1 MQIAKLS
8 SLATRALTRQPQLA
22 HELSHTVQGRPSAL
36 RFGPNSAISRLKN
49 QLAEANKSEDKLGN
63 FEIQDLMSQYNQ
75 AETLAAN
82 VMKKRDDTGNSILG
96 KI

>member
-1 MQIAKLS
+1 M
-8 SLATRALTRQPQLA
+8 
-22 HELSHTVQGRPSAL
+22 

>member
-1 MQIAKLS
+1 MQIAKLT
-8 SLATRALTRQPQLA
+8 SLATRALTRQTQPA
-22 HELSHTVQGRPSAL
+22 HELTHTVQGRAQTVQ
-36 RFGPNSAISRLKN
+36 FDPNRAISRLKS
-49 QLAEANKSEDKLGN
+49 QLPEANKLEDGLGN

-82 VMKKRDDTGNSILG
+82 VAKKKDDSTNAVIG